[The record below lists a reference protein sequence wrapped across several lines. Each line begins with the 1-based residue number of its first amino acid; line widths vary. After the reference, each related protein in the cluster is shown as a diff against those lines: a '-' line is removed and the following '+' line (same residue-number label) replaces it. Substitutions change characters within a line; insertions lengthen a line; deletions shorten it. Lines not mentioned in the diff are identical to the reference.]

1 MTKNVLLDMKPDVLD
16 DVADPQHQLV
26 LNGGNPGVVVQLQDR
41 AGAQEILEKK
51 VKSVYKNTFR

>member
-1 MTKNVLLDMKPDVLD
+1 MKKKVLLDLTPDVLD

-41 AGAQEILEKK
+41 AGAQEILEEEG
-51 VKSVYKNTFR
+51 